1 MSAAMDGFK
10 ARRQELEDIVYSDE
24 IDKMIKD
31 DSEIDYSSDD
41 QDLYRNWPIA
51 TTSRSKMDVNHLI
64 NKVIS
69 SNTVTQLVSDKSK
82 SQLKQILE
90 KSLTDLTK
98 SSNKNNKLNKNLI
111 EKVITG
117 HKSTD
122 DDTSKVRDILVYDV
136 PPNLKLMKCE
146 KFQVMIKKITDSMTL
161 AVLWVDCL
169 PHTFLSLIRGLKS
182 FKIVQT
188 AQGEHKLIGYFE
200 KWVDMWNALDNQF
213 VWNQQNLS

>member
-1 MSAAMDGFK
+1 
-10 ARRQELEDIVYSDE
+10 
-24 IDKMIKD
+24 MIKD

-136 PPNLKLMKCE
+136 P
-146 KFQVMIKKITDSMTL
+146 VS
-161 AVLWVDCL
+161 
-169 PHTFLSLIRGLKS
+169 
-182 FKIVQT
+182 
-188 AQGEHKLIGYFE
+188 
-200 KWVDMWNALDNQF
+200 
-213 VWNQQNLS
+213 